1 MVIADKKTGFANLR
15 LNNISHDNDL
25 KWTKPGHLTLKVYPK
40 NLSECTGN
48 EKSPLKKSTRNRS
61 SKESKNSANF
71 VNTRRNSLT
80 NQNFNAYSELM
91 NKLSLGCDKEKFIF
105 AAIRFGNE
113 FECSKF
119 YDFYRNL
126 FVDSQNDD
134 LFNPHYS
141 RTPNKINMMKIFLK
155 KITKSSISSP
165 VAFQHVNSLSM
176 GNENLILGSKWF
188 CLSIFSTWLYILILQ
203 NVFYYFLLSRFRLFI
218 MFAIF

>member
-1 MVIADKKTGFANLR
+1 MIADKKTGFANLR

-25 KWTKPGHLTLKVYPK
+25 KWTKPGHLTLKVYSR
-40 NLSECTGN
+40 NLSECTSGN
-48 EKSPLKKSTRNRS
+48 EKSTTALKKSSRNRV
-61 SKESKNSANF
+61 KESKNPDNY

-105 AAIRFGNE
+105 AAIRFNNE

-134 LFNPHYS
+134 LFNPNHS
-141 RTPNKINMMKIFLK
+141 RTPNKLNMMKIFLK

-176 GNENLILGSKWF
+176 GNEILLGPK
-188 CLSIFSTWLYILILQ
+188 
-203 NVFYYFLLSRFRLFI
+203 
-218 MFAIF
+218 